1 MGDLLTL
8 YRDGVMTVSDEALSS
23 GGRLDVEKIE
33 DLAGTEGLY
42 TVLEGRLQQ
51 SSFTIEQQAKVM
63 VVAGIMQEF
72 HKDDTRSD
80 GDGRYEGHLLR
91 TTLNL
96 LDFVEDDE
104 MARAMLLHDVVE
116 DHARKIV
123 SSWGNF
129 TPTQINRMSEL
140 ELQQEALRLMAEDE
154 RIGPEVAGLVAQV
167 TNKPFDPNRFPHKN
181 KQYAHQVA
189 ALPQKGERVQL
200 IKLAD
205 QIDNA
210 LRIHRIQ
217 NNPKLAA
224 KLDGKYELTFP
235 IFIGILKN
243 DLQII
248 STEARLWL
256 LEKFTEGYEAC
267 QARNK
272 QRRRILWVAKGTL
285 GKALTFVRNIV
296 E

>member
-1 MGDLLTL
+1 MGDVLTL
-8 YRDGVMTVSDEALSS
+8 YRDGLMTFSDEAFFSD
-23 GGRLDVEKIE
+23 GRLDVERIE

-42 TVLEGRLQQ
+42 TVLEGRLQR
-51 SSFTIEQQAKVM
+51 SGLTKEQQANIM
-63 VVAGIMQEF
+63 VVAGIMHEF
-72 HKDDTRSD
+72 HQDDTRSD

-96 LDFVEDDE
+96 LDFVEDDV

-116 DHARKIV
+116 DHAREIV
-123 SSWGNF
+123 ASWGNF
-129 TPTQINRMSEL
+129 APTIVAGMSEL
-140 ELQQEALRLMAEDE
+140 QLQQEALYLMGKNE

-189 ALPQKGERVQL
+189 ALPEKDERAQI
-200 IKLAD
+200 IKIVD

-210 LRIHRIQ
+210 LRIHRIR

-235 IFIGILKN
+235 TFIGILKDN
-243 DLQII
+243 LQVI
-248 STEARLWL
+248 STETRLWL
-256 LEKFTEGYEAC
+256 LEKFIEGYEAC

-272 QRRRILWVAKGTL
+272 QRRRVLWIAKGTL
-285 GKALTFVRNIV
+285 GKALTFAKNIV